1 MKVSMSDPIRSQL
14 LFHEQTRAE
23 LRARAAETL
32 VILPV
37 AAVEQHGPH
46 LPVGTDWL
54 VVEHIARAAA
64 AMAAQ
69 QIPVLVTPTLPFGS
83 SQHHIPFG
91 GTLSFTTTVYYQL
104 LMDLISSLVA
114 DGFQRI
120 FIINGHGGNN
130 EIIQLV
136 ARDMALQQP
145 VQIAAAGYWTI
156 AWDDLVATGAHLGQR
171 LPGHAGAF
179 ESSLILALR
188 PELVQEPRPHRD
200 AVGDTNPRGF
210 YQPYR
215 SESHGSWQR
224 IDGYSDSPDRGSAE
238 RGMTY
243 LNAIIPAVTRAFL
256 SFYEVT
262 R

>member
-1 MKVSMSDPIRSQL
+1 MSDPIRSQL

-23 LRARAAETL
+23 LRARAAQTL

-46 LPVGTDWL
+46 LPVGTDWF

-104 LMDLISSLVA
+104 LMDLTSSLVA

-156 AWDDLVATGAHLGQR
+156 AWDDLIAAGAHLGQR

-200 AVGDTNPRGF
+200 AVGDTHPRGF

-215 SESHGSWQR
+215 SELHGSWQR
-224 IDGYSDSPDRGSAE
+224 IDGYSDSPDLGSAE